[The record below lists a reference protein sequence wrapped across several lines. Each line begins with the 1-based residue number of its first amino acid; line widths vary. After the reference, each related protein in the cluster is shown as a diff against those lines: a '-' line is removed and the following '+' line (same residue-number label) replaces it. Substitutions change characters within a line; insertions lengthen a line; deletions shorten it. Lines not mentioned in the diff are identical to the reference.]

1 MARPQATNYDA
12 KRKLIAAKAA
22 IIFAR
27 QGAASASLAKVADA
41 CGMSKSLI
49 YHYYSSKEDLLFD
62 VMDRHMS
69 DLISIIDTTGPAK
82 EPDENAFQAFTRRL
96 MDHYAGAAD
105 SQKVL
110 LYELENIP
118 PTNRAKVVAKQRQ
131 LISFAESLLAAS
143 LPDRAIEKSEL
154 TVRIML
160 FFGMLNWSQSWFRAN
175 GAISRQQIADLA
187 ADATIKGVF

>member
-1 MARPQATNYDA
+1 
-12 KRKLIAAKAA
+12 
-22 IIFAR
+22 
-27 QGAASASLAKVADA
+27 
-41 CGMSKSLI
+41 
-49 YHYYSSKEDLLFD
+49 
-62 VMDRHMS
+62 
-69 DLISIIDTTGPAK
+69 
-82 EPDENAFQAFTRRL
+82 

-118 PTNRAKVVAKQRQ
+118 PQNRAKIVAKQRQ
-131 LISFAESLLAAS
+131 LIRYAERLLAAS
-143 LPDRAIEKSEL
+143 LPEGALQKSEL

-160 FFGMLNWSQSWFRAN
+160 FFGMLNWSHSWFRAN